1 MAVAMD
7 VPGVAP
13 GVVESPG
20 TAGPKGRVRQRRK
33 EARPAEL
40 AAAALELFV
49 EKGFAA
55 TRLEDVA
62 TRAGVSKGTVYLYF
76 GSKEAL
82 FKAAIEAAMI
92 PLIEAA
98 EALVECT
105 KLSAAER
112 LRQFVYGWWGMV
124 GDSPIGGV
132 PKLLIAES
140 ANFPDI
146 VRWHYEAIISRA
158 MRALGAIIEAGVAS
172 GEFRSVPI
180 ELATR
185 IVFSPMFSI
194 IVWTRAFGK
203 STMCD
208 LPDPRQFLDAA
219 LDVMIHGLTGEKTC
233 A

>member
-1 MAVAMD
+1 MD
-7 VPGVAP
+7 APGVA
-13 GVVESPG
+13 
-20 TAGPKGRVRQRRK
+20 GRPRQRRK

-49 EKGFAA
+49 AKGFAA

-62 TRAGVSKGTVYLYF
+62 ARAGVSKGTVYLYF

-82 FKAAIEAAMI
+82 FKAAIEEAMI

-98 EALVECT
+98 EALVECA
-105 KLSAAER
+105 KLSAADR
-112 LRQFVYGWWGMV
+112 LRQFVHGWWGMV

-146 VRWHYEAIISRA
+146 VQWHYEAIISRA
-158 MRALGAIIEAGVAS
+158 MRALGAIIEAGIAS
-172 GEFRSVPI
+172 GEFRPVPV

-185 IVFSPMFSI
+185 VVFSPMFSI
-194 IVWTRAFGK
+194 IVWTRSFGQ
-203 STMCD
+203 SAMCD
-208 LPDPRQFLDAA
+208 LPEPRLFLEAA
-219 LDVMIHGLTGEKTC
+219 LDVLINGLRGDTR
-233 A
+233 